1 MNQLMDRFYKLPRSQ
16 RFLAFAVGYLLIL
29 VAAFFVLISP
39 TLDGISA
46 ANAKNAELS
55 AKRDEATRRAANRPA
70 FYAKV
75 SQLQVELSKA
85 LRELPEGREIPALL
99 SDIDGLARKSGLEV
113 RKFQPLPEVMK
124 EYYAEVPVQIVMDGG
139 FHEVG
144 TFFDKVSKMNRIV
157 SVADVLLSDAAENA
171 GDTVLTVSGKV
182 VTYRFL
188 SEEEIKRNK
197 ELEAQKKKKK

>member
-1 MNQLMDRFYKLPRSQ
+1 
-16 RFLAFAVGYLLIL
+16 
-29 VAAFFVLISP
+29 
-39 TLDGISA
+39 
-46 ANAKNAELS
+46 
-55 AKRDEATRRAANRPA
+55 
-70 FYAKV
+70 
-75 SQLQVELSKA
+75 
-85 LRELPEGREIPALL
+85 LL

>member
-1 MNQLMDRFYKLPRSQ
+1 MNQIMDRFYKLPRSQ

-46 ANAKNAELS
+46 ANAKNKDLTT
-55 AKRDEATRRAANRPA
+55 KRDEATRRAANRPA
-70 FYAKV
+70 FQAKV
-75 SQLQVELSKA
+75 AQLQVDLNKA
-85 LRELPEGREIPALL
+85 LRELPDGREIPALL

-113 RKFQPLPEVMK
+113 RKFQPLPEVTR